1 MHTFFYSC
9 TFLNHSEVQAKLNII
24 RTYLVLIER
33 SIENNDMDASGKIE
47 VNIPEPNLAAAI
59 EERVVVT
66 HNKTWLSHNSRNV
79 IPAHAI
85 SNVSSSSK
93 VAFC

>member
-1 MHTFFYSC
+1 MF
-9 TFLNHSEVQAKLNII
+9 
-24 RTYLVLIER
+24 IER

-47 VNIPEPNLAAAI
+47 VYIPEPNLATAI

-66 HNKTWLSHNSRNV
+66 HNKTWLPYNSRNV